1 MDLLDALEP
10 MGAFYVFVDGSAVLG
25 KSYKGTKIESVPQMA
40 DILINEYNTAIVPCA
55 DFGFPDCFPS
65 FLMLYLLNR
74 LRKDS
79 TGLKVL

>member
-1 MDLLDALEP
+1 M
-10 MGAFYVFVDGSAVLG
+10 FVDGSAVLG

-55 DFGFPDCFPS
+55 DLDFQTVS
-65 FLMLYLLNR
+65 VFLMLYLLNR